1 MEGKAKTG
9 RKSKQQKRRKLPYKK
24 ILLGM
29 GIIYI
34 AYVILTLYTSFV
46 SWMDF
51 YNSYPEFGDS
61 WLMEW
66 VTGSCSFFLVF
77 SIVLGLQVAGV
88 FRYLKGKKRQARGM
102 SIAAVAISIAFFPK
116 SFFYHGFGGGYIF
129 LIYWKENLPII
140 MNILINVMFLLYFV
154 FVEKKR
160 PYYAAATLSGI
171 ALVCACLVLVDDL
184 SLGIYYI
191 LYYALYLILL
201 RCIPFEPRRIRG
213 TGAASKS
220 DFQALD
226 AYKQKLYEERGKNH
240 V

>member
-102 SIAAVAISIAFFPK
+102 SIAAVAISIAFFLK
-116 SFFYHGFGGGYIF
+116 SFFYHGFGAGYIF
-129 LIYWKENLPII
+129 LI

-154 FVEKKR
+154 LVEKKQ
-160 PYYAAATLSGI
+160 PYYAAAALSGI
-171 ALVCACLVLVDDL
+171 ALVCACLVFAYNL
-184 SLGIYYI
+184 SLGIFYI

-213 TGAASKS
+213 RRAASKS

>member
-1 MEGKAKTG
+1 
-9 RKSKQQKRRKLPYKK
+9 
-24 ILLGM
+24 M

-46 SWMDF
+46 SWIDF
-51 YNSYPEFGDS
+51 YNSYPESGDSWLMS

-102 SIAAVAISIAFFPK
+102 SIAAVAISIAFFLK
-116 SFFYHGFGGGYIF
+116 SFFYYGFYGFGADYIF
-129 LIYWKENLPII
+129 LI

-154 FVEKKR
+154 LVEKKQ

-171 ALVCACLVLVDDL
+171 ALVCACLVFVNAL

-213 TGAASKS
+213 RGAAGKS

-226 AYKQKLYEERGKNH
+226 AYKQKLYEGRKREESCLTTSEEK
-240 V
+240 